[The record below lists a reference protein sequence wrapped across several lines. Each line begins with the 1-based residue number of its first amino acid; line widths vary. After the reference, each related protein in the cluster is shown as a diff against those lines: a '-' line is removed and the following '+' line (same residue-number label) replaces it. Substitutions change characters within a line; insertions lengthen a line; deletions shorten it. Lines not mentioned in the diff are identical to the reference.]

1 MLAHSPHK
9 QVKNEET
16 NHSQLGLFKP
26 FNILKI

>member
-9 QVKNEET
+9 QVKRGNQPVT
-16 NHSQLGLFKP
+16 VGMFKP